1 MELVALVV
9 VVVIVALVIVLQ
21 YNILPYHNLETIFN
35 LKHTYIDTQYSYK
48 NTNVKIW
55 ISKKT
60 YPTFRTLTKS
70 AKVSPILK
78 GIKNLLDENMTFED
92 NNDESIAVK
101 LLKLAWL
108 FRNVIN
114 KREVFMF
121 LLHEYSLFRAQIY

>member
-1 MELVALVV
+1 
-9 VVVIVALVIVLQ
+9 
-21 YNILPYHNLETIFN
+21 
-35 LKHTYIDTQYSYK
+35 
-48 NTNVKIW
+48 
-55 ISKKT
+55 
-60 YPTFRTLTKS
+60 
-70 AKVSPILK
+70 
-78 GIKNLLDENMTFED
+78 MTFED

>member
-1 MELVALVV
+1 MELVAIV
-9 VVVIVALVIVLQ
+9 VVVIVALAIVLQ

-55 ISKKT
+55 ISKKPYT
-60 YPTFRTLTKS
+60 TFRTLTQS

-92 NNDESIAVK
+92 NNDASIAVK

-121 LLHEYSLFRAQIY
+121 LLHVYSLFRAQIY

>member
-1 MELVALVV
+1 VELVAIV
-9 VVVIVALVIVLQ
+9 VVVIVALAIVLQ

-55 ISKKT
+55 ISKKPYT
-60 YPTFRTLTKS
+60 TFRTLTQS

-92 NNDESIAVK
+92 NNDASIAVK

-121 LLHEYSLFRAQIY
+121 LLHVYSLFRAQIY